1 MMEKLS
7 TGENPKQLAAKLLES
22 LKPWEIEQ
30 GKADFMQ
37 HLYDTYDRKN
47 AEPPLQGTF
56 TGLWQEFLKDAAF
69 LYRANFIKEATI
81 KRRSNQ

>member
-7 TGENPKQLAAKLLES
+7 IGETPKEHIAKLSEK

-30 GKADFMQ
+30 GKAEFMQ
-37 HLYDTYDRKN
+37 HLFDVYARDK

-56 TGLWQEFLKDAAF
+56 TGLWQEFQEDAAG
-69 LYRANFIKEATI
+69 LYRAIFIEQAI
-81 KRRSNQ
+81 MRKRDNQ